1 MWQRSPRRP
10 TRPATGGGAMRGK
23 LIVAMSVLALVGA
36 ACTGSSATGTQ
47 SEAPGGPATAP
58 SETLLL
64 GTGSGPILVEVPAGA
79 VLFEQAGSVASLG
92 GHWLLSAEDS
102 EGSTLLS
109 TRDAATGNVV
119 GTTQVPGELDVRV
132 VSESGRAVALMDP
145 LPKGWDPFVPLPRA
159 TTRIVV
165 ADPTG
170 AAEPRTFDLVG
181 NYEPEAFAAADDA
194 LFLIQH
200 LPAETPQAYRVTMLD
215 LDLGRVRPVFGP
227 FKGPAER
234 MPGIRLQ
241 QVLPPTANQLYTL
254 YSSARPGYLPH
265 DGSGTDGRVVS
276 FVHVLSLRDGWAHC
290 AGLPESMWDRPSAE
304 QAMAA
309 APDGTALYVVDAGRG
324 EVAIL
329 DTASLE
335 MRTAEVDLG
344 PSGAIERTT
353 AQMSADGRTL
363 FVATA
368 GPEGSSVTAI
378 DVGTFEVLDR
388 WSVQGRISSLGL
400 SGDGARL
407 YAATGDGLV
416 VLDAANGRE
425 MAAVP
430 VDAPDAVTQVLAIA
444 S

>member
-1 MWQRSPRRP
+1 
-10 TRPATGGGAMRGK
+10 MRVK
-23 LIVAMSVLALVGA
+23 LLVTVSVLAMVGA
-36 ACTGSSATGTQ
+36 ACTASTAPGTVG
-47 SEAPGGPATAP
+47 EAPGRPEVSVIVP

-64 GTGSGPILVEVPAGA
+64 GTGSGPLLVEVPAGFI
-79 VLFEQAGSVASLG
+79 LFDQAGSVASLG
-92 GHWLLSAEDS
+92 GQWMLSTEQTK
-102 EGSTLLS
+102 GSTLLH
-109 TRDAATGNVV
+109 TRDAATGEIV
-119 GTTQVPGELDVRV
+119 GATEVPGELDVRV

-145 LPKGWDPFVPLPRA
+145 PPQGWDPFVPLPRA

-165 ADPTG
+165 VDPTG
-170 AAEPRTFDLVG
+170 ATEPRTFDLVG
-181 NYEPEAFAAADDA
+181 NYEPEAFSAADDA

-215 LDLGRVRPVFGP
+215 LDRGRVRPVFGP

-234 MPGIRLQ
+234 MPGVRLQ
-241 QVLPPTANQLYTL
+241 QVLSPVATQLYTL

-265 DGSGTDGRVVS
+265 DELGTDGRIVS

-309 APDGTALYVVDAGRG
+309 TPDGASLYVVDAGLG
-324 EVAIL
+324 EIAIL

-335 MRTAEVDLG
+335 MRTARVDLG
-344 PSGAIERTT
+344 VMGAIERTT

-368 GPEGSSVTAI
+368 GPEGSSVIAL
-378 DVGTFEVLDR
+378 DVGAFEVLDR
-388 WSVQGRISSLGL
+388 WSVKGRISSLGL
-400 SGDGARL
+400 SADGARL

-416 VLDAANGRE
+416 VLDASSGRQ

-430 VDAPDAVTQVLAIA
+430 VDAPDTVTQVLAIA
-444 S
+444 T